1 MDSRVAQAN
10 EMLKSFSKQKV
21 KLIDYC
27 TPEIL
32 EISDEHLS
40 LKIPLNDK
48 TKNHL
53 ESMYFG
59 ALAIGAD
66 VAAGLLAMDMANHS
80 GLNVSLAFK
89 SVQGEFLR
97 RPEDDVVFSCYQG
110 KMISEMLER
119 SHQTGKRI
127 NEPVSVTVT
136 CPARDG
142 NEPVATFSLTLSL
155 KVVSSPAAVEVSS

>member
-10 EMLKSFSKQKV
+10 KLLKRFAQEKV

-27 TPEIL
+27 EPEIV

-66 VAAGLLAMDMANHS
+66 VAAGLLAMEMAGHS
-80 GLNVSLAFK
+80 GMDVSLAFK
-89 SVQGEFLR
+89 SVQGEFFR
-97 RPEDDVVFSCYQG
+97 RPEADVVFSCYQG
-110 KMISEMLER
+110 SMIREMLDR
-119 SHQTGKRI
+119 SCMTGERI
-127 NEPVSVTVT
+127 NEPVSITVT
-136 CPARDG
+136 CPDKDG
-142 NEPVATFSLTLSL
+142 NEPVASFSLTLSL
-155 KVVSSPAAVEVSS
+155 KVASPVAQQQTGS